1 MVGGGS
7 QAKLVGSGSATA
19 MGMLAG
25 QAWVVEA
32 SGLGVVGSG
41 YVGAGLRPG

>member
-1 MVGGGS
+1 MVGGRS

-19 MGMLAG
+19 MGMG
-25 QAWVVEA
+25 SWVVEA